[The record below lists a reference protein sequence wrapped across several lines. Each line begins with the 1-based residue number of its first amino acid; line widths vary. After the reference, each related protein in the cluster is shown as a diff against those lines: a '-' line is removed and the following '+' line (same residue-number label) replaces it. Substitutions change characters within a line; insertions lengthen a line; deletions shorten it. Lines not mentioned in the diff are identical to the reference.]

1 LVGYMTAKL
10 NQLSVRQQVMVLY
23 TANSALDTGVIAW
36 SFYDG
41 TGKTVHMAGDQ
52 NDPPYRTGLDALLD
66 GWRLIQA
73 SPLISHVS
81 GDEFRTDYLK
91 YEFFFEKM
99 IEQVVQMEGL

>member
-1 LVGYMTAKL
+1 VLLAEYMTT
-10 NQLSVRQQVMVLY
+10 QLTDSSARQQVMVLY

-52 NDPPYRTGLDALLD
+52 NESPYQTGLDALLD

-73 SPLISHVS
+73 SPLVSHVS
-81 GDEFRTDYLK
+81 GDEFKTGYLK

-99 IEQVVQMEGL
+99 VVMEDV

>member
-1 LVGYMTAKL
+1 MTAKKKDV
-10 NQLSVRQQVMVLY
+10 SHRQQVMVLY
-23 TANSALDTGVIAW
+23 TADSALDSGVIAW

-41 TGKTVHMAGDQ
+41 TGKTNHMAGDQ
-52 NDPPYRTGLDALLD
+52 NEAPYKQGLDALID

-99 IEQVVQMEGL
+99 IEVEVK